1 MSEKKELDRE
11 EVAKALSNAFIEV
24 LNSLP
29 DEIKDKIG
37 EVEMQQ
43 HCIPNKEVYDEED
56 MPQNAEEFLNLMHL
70 ADSENVDSLNRLFEQ
85 TIQHVMSQKDYMI
98 VPLDFT
104 ITSLVRVKA
113 KTPIEAVSFIAENY
127 DEISKRLSELN
138 MSPNNKSMRIPT
150 ASDIEKLTVSQYY
163 DMIPNEAISTI
174 E

>member
-1 MSEKKELDRE
+1 MSENKELEKD
-11 EVAKALSNAFIEV
+11 EVAKALSDAFIEA

-43 HCIPNKEVYDEED
+43 HCITDKEIYDEED
-56 MPQNAEEFLNLMHL
+56 MPENAEEFLTLMHL

-104 ITSLVRVKA
+104 VTSLVRVKA
-113 KTPIEAVSFIAENY
+113 KTPLEAVNFIAENY
-127 DEISKRLSELN
+127 DEISERLSELN
-138 MSPNNKSMRIPT
+138 MTPNNKSMRIPT
-150 ASDIEKLTVSQYY
+150 TDSIEKLTVTQHYE
-163 DMIPNEAISTI
+163 MIPNETISTI